1 MTKYWKELGQIV
13 VNLKGLS
20 YAVTGDHAVMEISPQ
35 LKPQLSLFDI
45 GSYSDIYDC
54 TSKNCFHEGA
64 VGIATKLYLLTINSI
79 CKI

>member
-20 YAVTGDHAVMEISPQ
+20 YAVTGDHAVMEISPR

-45 GSYSDIYDC
+45 GSSYGDIYDC
-54 TSKNCFHEGA
+54 TSKNCFHEG
-64 VGIATKLYLLTINSI
+64 VMGIAT
-79 CKI
+79 